1 MKNIYMVQ
9 PNSQYGNSVYFPY
22 AVGSLIAYAFKNEE
36 IKKEYDFISFFYK
49 KENIEECIKQIDS
62 PFAVGFSCYVWNYEY
77 NKAFARAIKEKWPE
91 CRIIFGGHQVNE
103 KSGILEEDYIDY
115 IILGEGE
122 QSFESLLLALA
133 GKCDIKSIPNLMYR
147 EDGVFTSTEKMLTQI
162 PHRVSPYVEG
172 YFDEIVKNEELEFS
186 AILETN
192 RGCPNRCAFCDWGNI
207 KSRVRLY
214 NMELVK
220 KEIDWFSENR
230 IEYVYAADANFG
242 LFPRDEEIIDYIIQ
256 KHSENGYPQ
265 KFQAT
270 YSKNNPEVVFRINKR
285 LNEAGM
291 SKGATLSFQSMN
303 EGVLKNIGR
312 ENMPLDNYK
321 KLMGMYNTEGIA
333 AYSEIIIGLPGETYD
348 TMKEGIETLLE
359 CGQHSSINFFNCEL
373 LKNSIMGSPDYVEQ
387 YDIKTAVTEQ
397 HQYHVIPSKNTVKE
411 FSDIVISTSSMTTE
425 MWIDINIFSVF
436 VRAFHNL
443 GLLQCV
449 AIYLY
454 YEEGIKY
461 SDFYERL
468 IAFSKENPSSVCG
481 RVYDFL
487 KGKYTEV
494 SQSSGS
500 LTCVIPEFGELLWP
514 LEEASF
520 LKVILEYDKFY
531 DEITGFIAS
540 YFKDEKIFNELMAY
554 QKSIVKTPYKNSIEL
569 SLGFDFPAYFTSVYE
584 NNYSPLKQSDCRILI
599 DMRDVP
605 SGFPEYAERTVWY
618 GRKGS
623 KNTAS
628 NISYLER

>member
-22 AVGSLIAYAFKNEE
+22 AVGSLIAYAFENEV
-36 IKKEYDFISFFYK
+36 IKSEYSFQGFFYK
-49 KENIEECIKQIDS
+49 KEDIEDCIGRIDS

-77 NKAFARAIKEKWPE
+77 NKAFAKRIKEKWPG
-91 CRIIFGGHQVNE
+91 CKIIFGGHQVSE
-103 KSGILEEDYIDY
+103 RSDILSSEYIDY

-122 QSFESLLLALA
+122 QSFESLLLVLA
-133 GKCDIKSIPNLMYR
+133 GRQEITTVPNLLYK
-147 EDGVFTSTEKMLTQI
+147 DGGSFKNTEKILAQI
-162 PHRVSPYVEG
+162 PHRVSPYVKG
-172 YFDEIVKNEELEFS
+172 YFDEMVKDEELEFS

-207 KSRVRLY
+207 KARVRLY
-214 NMELVK
+214 DMDLVK
-220 KEIDWFSENR
+220 KEIDWFSEHK

-242 LFPRDEEIIDYIIQ
+242 LFPRDEEIIDYIIK
-256 KHSENGYPQ
+256 KHAENGYPQ

-321 KLMGMYNTEGIA
+321 KLMGMYNSEGIA

-373 LKNSIMGSPDYVEQ
+373 LKNSIMGSPEYVEQ

-397 HQYHVIPSKNTVKE
+397 HQYHVVPAKNNVKE
-411 FSDIVISTSSMTTE
+411 FSNIVISTSSMTTE
-425 MWIDINIFSVF
+425 MWIDINVFSVF

-454 YEEGIKY
+454 YEEKIKY
-461 SDFYERL
+461 VDFYESL
-468 IAFSKENPSSVCG
+468 IEFSKNNPSSVCG
-481 RVYDFL
+481 RIYTFL
-487 KGKYTEV
+487 RNKYTEV

-500 LTCVIPEFGELLWP
+500 LTCVLPEFGELLWP

-520 LKVILEYDKFY
+520 LKVILEYERFY
-531 DEITGFIAS
+531 DEIGSFLKS
-540 YFKDEKIFNELMAY
+540 FFKDSRVYPDLMAY
-554 QKSIVKTPYKNSIEL
+554 QKSIVKTPYCSHAQLN
-569 SLGFDFPAYFTSVYE
+569 LGYDFPAYFEAVYE
-584 NNYSPLKQSDCRILI
+584 NTYSALKETGCRIEI
-599 DMRDVP
+599 DMSDVSSDLP
-605 SGFPEYAERTVWY
+605 TYAEKTVWY

-628 NISYLER
+628 NIKYLEK